1 MKRLFLFLLV
11 VILLQNN
18 YIVYAGETQE
28 WPPLSGKAGENI
40 TWTYHPDTGSL
51 SFTGTGDMYN
61 WGNGG
66 MDLPGWSEYSLSMK
80 RVRISEGITS
90 IGRFAFYGCDMGQV
104 NLPEGLLSIGHYAFA
119 NCRSLQTIT
128 LPASLT
134 SLNSEAFSQSD
145 SLREIN
151 VAAGSREFSSVNGVL
166 YNKSGTELIKCPIV
180 TGSVFEVPDGVTRIG
195 PNAFEDC
202 QNLKEIRFSDQLSEI
217 ALYAFWD
224 CIGLTSVEFP
234 ESLSVIGYAAF
245 VDCTSL
251 ASVVLPPNLTSIKE
265 YAFANC
271 RLTSVVL
278 PSNLTSIGGHAFD
291 DCADTFTVYGLP
303 GTYAE
308 TYAAAN
314 GYSFSVIEHQY
325 GDWVVKTAA
334 TCTSKGVEER
344 ICSICGG
351 VDTKTIPA
359 KGHTPVSD
367 PAVAATCTSEG
378 KTAGSHCSICGA
390 VLTTQKTI
398 PAKEHTPVSDP
409 AVAATCTS
417 EGKTAGSHCSVCGAV
432 LTPQKIVAALGH
444 KWGRF
449 TVSKAATALELGE
462 ETRICSRCGKKET
475 RAIIQ
480 LGAGGKLIPS
490 SIVIYIGE
498 SIKRLAVFEIT
509 NGDAI
514 LQWTSSN
521 QKVASV
527 TPDGTVTGRK
537 AGTAY
542 ITVTLKSGL
551 TASAKVKVLKENPTK
566 TKTAAKIKTKK
577 IKGLKK
583 KLVIKKGKTVRLKP
597 KLSPK
602 NSTDKIKYKSSNK
615 KIATVSKKGV
625 IKAKKAG
632 KVKITV
638 TAGKVKFVIKVTV
651 KK

>member
-40 TWTYHPDTGSL
+40 TWTYQPDTGTLSL
-51 SFTGTGDMYN
+51 TGTGDMYN
-61 WGNGG
+61 WTGG
-66 MDLPGWSEYSLSMK
+66 GDKPAWCFNYSLAMK

-134 SLNSEAFSQSD
+134 SLDSEAFSQSY

-151 VAAGSREFSSVNGVL
+151 VAAGSRNFSSVNGVL
-166 YNKSGTELIKCPIV
+166 YNKSGTELIKCPV
-180 TGSVFEVPDGVTRIG
+180 ATGSVFEIPDGVTRIG
-195 PNAFEDC
+195 PNALRHC

-217 ALYAFWD
+217 ASYAFCD

-251 ASVVLPPNLTSIKE
+251 ASVVLPPNLTSIKEYAFANCRLTSVVLPSNLTSIGE

-359 KGHTPVSD
+359 KG
-367 PAVAATCTSEG
+367 
-378 KTAGSHCSICGA
+378 
-390 VLTTQKTI
+390 
-398 PAKEHTPVSDP
+398 HTPVSDP

-615 KIATVSKKGV
+615 MIAIVSKKGV